1 MSWRLVKIGELEISI
16 HPFFLLFVFLWVLA
30 GLPLQ
35 TFLLF
40 VVVFGHE
47 LTHTLAAKICGVKI
61 YKVELFPF
69 GGVGYL
75 TNPLEFNPQKEF
87 IVAGAGPL
95 FNLVLFLILW
105 NYRLGLYGTP
115 LYADNPLLLFL
126 CRANLFLFIF
136 NLLPALPL
144 DGGRLLRASLSS
156 RLGLY
161 KATELAASWGKWQGA
176 LLVLAG
182 LLFSYYDYLHL
193 SISLMGLFLYHA
205 AGREQK
211 SAIYIFLRYLLRKEK
226 MLKEHGVLKGEQ
238 LVAMEDT
245 TILEVLKH
253 FKPTRYHQ
261 VVVLDQACRVRNFLS
276 EGQILEAA
284 LKQGMDLTL
293 KRLLGS
299 RSWKQK
305 GRNGAGT

>member
-1 MSWRLVKIGELEISI
+1 MSWRLVKFGELEVSV

-40 VVVFGHE
+40 IVVLGHE
-47 LTHTLAAKICGVKI
+47 LTHALAAKVCGVKI

-75 TNPLEFNPQKEF
+75 TNPLEFNPKKEF
-87 IVAGAGPL
+87 IVAGAGPV
-95 FNLVLFLILW
+95 FNLVLFLFLW

-115 LYADNPLLLFL
+115 LYADNPLVLFL
-126 CRANLFLFIF
+126 CKANLFLFFF

-144 DGGRLLRASLSS
+144 DGGRLLRASLSP

-161 KATELAASWGKWQGA
+161 KATEMAASYGKWQGV

-193 SISLMGLFLYHA
+193 SVSLMGLFLYHA

-226 MLKEHGVLKGEQ
+226 MLKKQGILKGEQ
-238 LVAMEDT
+238 LVAMDNT
-245 TILEVLKH
+245 TILEVLKR
-253 FKPTRYHQ
+253 FRPTRYHQ
-261 VVVLDQACRVRNFLS
+261 VVVLDQSCRVRKLLS
-276 EGQILEAA
+276 ESQVVEVA
-284 LKQGMDLTL
+284 LQQGLDLTL
-293 KRLLGS
+293 GRLVHH
-299 RSWKQK
+299 RSWREKKQISL
-305 GRNGAGT
+305 